1 MNLSAVLNSG
11 EGGSPEEANYQSP
24 FKSATKSPNR
34 IYDTVENLATAVKE
48 EPQYDRIPYAFGKRH
63 SRKPTAVKRPH
74 DPELLL

>member
-24 FKSATKSPNR
+24 FKSAPKSPNR

-74 DPELLL
+74 DLKLL